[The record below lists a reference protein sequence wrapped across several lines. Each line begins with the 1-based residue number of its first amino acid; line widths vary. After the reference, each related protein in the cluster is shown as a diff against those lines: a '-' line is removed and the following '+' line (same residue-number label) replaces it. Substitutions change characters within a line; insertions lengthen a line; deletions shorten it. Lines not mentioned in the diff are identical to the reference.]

1 MDIASLVAAHVDGPG
16 HWWFPLVWIGFMIV
30 FWTGGRPRSPA
41 ASGGAGGGPG
51 GRAQAVLAERYAKGE
66 MTEDEYRR
74 AVEVLR
80 ERPPRSG

>member
-1 MDIASLVAAHVDGPG
+1 
-16 HWWFPLVWIGFMIV
+16 MIV
-30 FWTGGRPRSPA
+30 FWTGVVLIARRFWWR
-41 ASGGAGGGPG
+41 GGG